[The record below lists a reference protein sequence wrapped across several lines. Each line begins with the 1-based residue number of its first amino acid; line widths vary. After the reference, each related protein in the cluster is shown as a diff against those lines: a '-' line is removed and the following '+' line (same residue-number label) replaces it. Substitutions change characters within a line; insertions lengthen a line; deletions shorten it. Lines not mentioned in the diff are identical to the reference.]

1 MKIKMPG
8 IIISFYM
15 IIANVY
21 YLRIN
26 TNNYSMK
33 KLFILTLGIIIS
45 DLLFWS
51 FFNATLK
58 KKHLIMFFFIIFLV
72 LVDTDRMAVQL
83 FTSYNDKLLSSFIFA
98 NIIGGIRL
106 IYLFISI
113 YFFFFLSDTKNWI
126 LRAIGLLNIVT
137 AILIFVEF
145 DSAYAP
151 FIRIFIA
158 MLYVIYLL
166 IFNNKKIITEEISQ
180 MEMNNEVN
188 ENDSPN

>member
-113 YFFFFLSDTKNWI
+113 YFFFSCQIPRTGF
-126 LRAIGLLNIVT
+126 
-137 AILIFVEF
+137 
-145 DSAYAP
+145 
-151 FIRIFIA
+151 
-158 MLYVIYLL
+158 
-166 IFNNKKIITEEISQ
+166 
-180 MEMNNEVN
+180 
-188 ENDSPN
+188 

>member
-58 KKHLIMFFFIIFLV
+58 KKHLIIGVRFLV
-72 LVDTDRMAVQL
+72 
-83 FTSYNDKLLSSFIFA
+83 
-98 NIIGGIRL
+98 IISLNMPITIAGH
-106 IYLFISI
+106 
-113 YFFFFLSDTKNWI
+113 
-126 LRAIGLLNIVT
+126 LLN
-137 AILIFVEF
+137 
-145 DSAYAP
+145 
-151 FIRIFIA
+151 
-158 MLYVIYLL
+158 
-166 IFNNKKIITEEISQ
+166 KCH
-180 MEMNNEVN
+180 
-188 ENDSPN
+188 